1 MAGLQTRGKAPM
13 TIKSYFSRDPEN
25 ALATARAEL
34 GPEAVLVE
42 SRKAPP
48 ESRHLGEYEVVFAID
63 APREEPAR
71 APVSERLSL
80 EVAELKKELE
90 GMRRTLT
97 RTAFAPSNWPGA
109 SANLSDA
116 YAILTANDVTPE
128 LAGEVAQ
135 GAESRLAASSSPP
148 VPLLPRAAQA
158 MREAGR
164 PSIEGAL
171 LEELESRFRA
181 EPALGKGAGTPRV
194 VALVGPPG
202 GGKTTTLVKLAVN
215 YGLASRRPVLLLS
228 MDTYRVAAA
237 EQLRSFAA
245 ILGVG
250 IQVLETVNALA
261 QSIEE
266 NRGKELILID
276 TPGMAADDLENST
289 GLSRFLAA
297 RPDVDTQLVLSASM
311 KPADLTRV
319 VDSFEVFR
327 PQRLLFTR
335 LDETATFGSIFNEAA
350 RTGKPLSFF
359 ANGQR
364 IPEDLEAASR
374 ERLSRL
380 ILAPPSGGSRTGG
393 VANLG

>member
-1 MAGLQTRGKAPM
+1 MK
-13 TIKSYFSRDPEN
+13 IKSYFSRTPEA
-25 ALATARAEL
+25 ALTLARLEM
-34 GPEAVLVE
+34 GPEAVLVD

-48 ESRHLGEYEVVFAID
+48 ETRHLGEYEVVFAVD
-63 APREEPAR
+63 APREEPAP
-71 APVSERLSL
+71 APVSDRLSF
-80 EVAELKKELE
+80 EVVELKKELE

-97 RTAFAPSNWPGA
+97 RTAFAPANWLGA

-128 LAGEVAQ
+128 LAREVAQ
-135 GAESRLAASSSPP
+135 GVESRLAAPSAK
-148 VPLLPRAAQA
+148 PLLPIARPAQGPGRAAD
-158 MREAGR
+158 R
-164 PSIEGAL
+164 PSIERAL
-171 LEELESRFRA
+171 VEELESRFQA
-181 EPALGKGAGTPRV
+181 EPALGRGEARPRV

-202 GGKTTTLVKLAVN
+202 AGKTTTLVKLAVN

-228 MDTYRVAAA
+228 VDTYRVAAA

-250 IQVLETVNALA
+250 VQVLDTVTAVA
-261 QSIEE
+261 QAIEE
-266 NRGKELILID
+266 NRSKELIFID
-276 TPGMAADDLENST
+276 TPGMSADDIDDSAE
-289 GLSRFLAA
+289 LSRFLST
-297 RPDVDTQLVLSASM
+297 RPDIDTQLVLSASM
-311 KPADLTRV
+311 KSADLSRV

-374 ERLSRL
+374 NRLSEL
-380 ILAPPSGGSRTGG
+380 ILAAPSGRGRTGR
-393 VANLG
+393 AARLG

>member
-1 MAGLQTRGKAPM
+1 M
-13 TIKSYFSRDPEN
+13 TIKSYFARTPDS
-25 ALATARAEL
+25 ALAMARTEL

-48 ESRHLGEYEVVFAID
+48 ESRHLGEYEVVFAVD
-63 APREEPAR
+63 APREEPLL
-71 APVSERLSL
+71 APVSDRLSC
-80 EVAELKKELE
+80 EVADLKRELE

-97 RTAFAPSNWPGA
+97 RTAFAPANWSGA

-128 LAGEVAQ
+128 LASEVAQ
-135 GAESRLAASSSPP
+135 GAESRLAGSSGKP
-148 VPLLPRAAQA
+148 VPFAARQA
-158 MREAGR
+158 EKPGLASDR
-164 PSIEGAL
+164 PSIERAL
-171 LEELESRFRA
+171 AEELESRFQV
-181 EPALGKGAGTPRV
+181 EPTLGKGGATPRV

-202 GGKTTTLVKLAVN
+202 AGKTTTLVKLAVN

-250 IQVLETVNALA
+250 VQVLETANALA
-261 QSIEE
+261 QCIEE
-266 NRGKELILID
+266 NRGKELIFID
-276 TPGMAADDLENST
+276 TPGMTADDLET
-289 GLSRFLAA
+289 CAGLSHFLST
-297 RPDVDTQLVLSASM
+297 RPDIDTQLVLSASM
-311 KPADLTRV
+311 KPADLSRV
-319 VDSFEVFR
+319 VDSFEIFG

-359 ANGQR
+359 TTGQR
-364 IPEDLEAASR
+364 IPEDLEAATR
-374 ERLSRL
+374 DRLTHL
-380 ILAPPSGGSRTGG
+380 ILAAPSGCGRTGR
-393 VANLG
+393 AAKLG

>member
-1 MAGLQTRGKAPM
+1 MK
-13 TIKSYFSRDPEN
+13 IKSYFSRTPEA
-25 ALATARAEL
+25 ALALARQEM
-34 GPEAVLVE
+34 GPEAVLVD

-48 ESRHLGEYEVVFAID
+48 ETRHLGEYEVVFAVD
-63 APREEPAR
+63 APREEPAP
-71 APVSERLSL
+71 APVSDRLSF
-80 EVAELKKELE
+80 EVVELKKELE

-97 RTAFAPSNWPGA
+97 RTAFAPANWLGA

-128 LAGEVAQ
+128 LAREVAQ
-135 GAESRLAASSSPP
+135 GVESRLAGSSAKPLSPIA
-148 VPLLPRAAQA
+148 RAAQGP
-158 MREAGR
+158 GR
-164 PSIEGAL
+164 AADRGSIEQAL
-171 LEELESRFRA
+171 VEELESRFQA
-181 EPALGKGAGTPRV
+181 EPALGKGEARPRV

-202 GGKTTTLVKLAVN
+202 AGKTTTLVKLAVN

-228 MDTYRVAAA
+228 VDTYRVAAA

-250 IQVLETVNALA
+250 VQVLETVTAVA
-261 QSIEE
+261 QAIEE
-266 NRGKELILID
+266 NRGKELIFID
-276 TPGMAADDLENST
+276 TPGMSADDMDDSA
-289 GLSRFLAA
+289 GLSHFLST
-297 RPDVDTQLVLSASM
+297 RPDIDTQLVLSASM
-311 KPADLTRV
+311 KSADLSRV

-359 ANGQR
+359 TNGQR

-374 ERLSRL
+374 NRLSEL
-380 ILAPPSGGSRTGG
+380 ILAAPSGRGRTGK
-393 VANLG
+393 AARLG